1 MSLNGAAPGRLGVS
15 LSPSDLTALSRYL
28 TLQSFLPKN
37 GGLFGSGWA
46 RFMADRAV
54 RPSTTPAPASTT
66 YPVTDPG
73 AAPSAAAYQPFQSS
87 TGTPDRG
94 NSNGEGRYQLAAAT
108 PRGFWDYWSPQGC
121 ANCHGYTPGTL
132 PPVGGHS
139 PFPPSFSPYARGAGS
154 SGGSGS
160 SEPEHPEPPQCKQ
173 QEQRDNGIC
182 KRQVSPIP
190 NDTPRVRAICHASRM
205 ERYAHCLDM
214 KGEIGFPQ
222 LMTYKAQQGE
232 PPIQRGRKP

>member
-28 TLQSFLPKN
+28 TFQSFLPKN

-46 RFMADRAV
+46 QFMADRA
-54 RPSTTPAPASTT
+54 SAPATPDTASAI
-66 YPVTDPG
+66 YPPADAD
-73 AAPSAAAYQPFQSS
+73 AAPSAAAYQALRSP
-87 TGTPDRG
+87 TGIADPG
-94 NSNGEGRYQLAAAT
+94 NSNADGRYELAAAS
-108 PRGFWDYWSPQGC
+108 PRGVWDYWSPQGC

-154 SGGSGS
+154 SGGGASP
-160 SEPEHPEPPQCKQ
+160 EPEHPEPPQCKQ
-173 QEQRDNGIC
+173 QEQRDNSIC
-182 KRQVSPIP
+182 KRQVAP
-190 NDTPRVRAICHASRM
+190 NPKDTPEVRAICHASRM
-205 ERYAHCLDM
+205 DRYGYCLKT

-232 PPIQRGRKP
+232 PPIQRWRKP